1 MSALH
6 QLPIIDLSVAEGLP
20 QAIDEAC
27 RTHGFFYV
35 VGHGVPA
42 SLRSAAFEAARRFFA
57 LDEATKTRWHIERS
71 GIHRGFDPIGWQ
83 ALEPGQP
90 ADLKESFYLGV
101 DRQADDPLV
110 QAGTPNHGPNQ
121 WPDDALVP
129 GFKPTVEAYQAAMA
143 DLSARLLALMA
154 EGLGLPR
161 TYFEPVLHDPMPV
174 LRLLHYPP
182 QPPAEAVRPGQ
193 IGCGA
198 HTDWGTVTL
207 LAQDDAGGL
216 QVQAA
221 DGHWFDAPPLP
232 DSYVVN
238 LGDMMA
244 RWTNDRYRST
254 PHRVLNPHGRERYS
268 LAYFFDIHYHAVVSA
283 LPGCFD
289 DANPPR
295 YPPVTAGQHI
305 IEMYERTR
313 ASH

>member
-1 MSALH
+1 MSTTR

-20 QAIDEAC
+20 QAIDAAC

-110 QAGTPNHGPNQ
+110 LAGTPNHGPNQ

-143 DLSARLLALMA
+143 DLSARLLALMD
-154 EGLGLPR
+154 GLALLPAAMPTPRGLRAWFGPDG
-161 TYFEPVLHDPMPV
+161 TLALVSTSNAATP
-174 LRLLHYPP
+174 
-182 QPPAEAVRPGQ
+182 
-193 IGCGA
+193 ITGA
-198 HTDWGTVTL
+198 
-207 LAQDDAGGL
+207 
-216 QVQAA
+216 
-221 DGHWFDAPPLP
+221 DAPLLTC
-232 DSYVVN
+232 DVWEHAYYIDYRNARAKYVEAFWNLVN
-238 LGDMMA
+238 WDFVA
-244 RWTNDRYRST
+244 RQMR
-254 PHRVLNPHGRERYS
+254 
-268 LAYFFDIHYHAVVSA
+268 
-283 LPGCFD
+283 
-289 DANPPR
+289 
-295 YPPVTAGQHI
+295 
-305 IEMYERTR
+305 
-313 ASH
+313 